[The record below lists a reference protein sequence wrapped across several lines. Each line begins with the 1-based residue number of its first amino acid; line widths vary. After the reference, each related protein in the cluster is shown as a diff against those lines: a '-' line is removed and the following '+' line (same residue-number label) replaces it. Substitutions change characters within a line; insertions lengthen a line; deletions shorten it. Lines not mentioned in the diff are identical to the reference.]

1 MSVFEDLRSHPSA
14 VLSDEDL
21 IKLAA
26 EELPRW
32 KAACDHPEG
41 EVVLLNQRAFGKSAS
56 EMLLLGAPI
65 KYAGIAG
72 KDVTV
77 GAATESPADAGGGLA
92 GTAR

>member
-1 MSVFEDLRSHPSA
+1 MSAMEDLKSHPSA
-14 VLSDEDL
+14 ALSDEAVT
-21 IKLAA
+21 KLVA

-41 EVVLLNQRAFGKSAS
+41 QVVILNQQAFGKSAS
-56 EMLLLGAPI
+56 DMLLLGLAI

-77 GAATESPADAGGGLA
+77 GAVEEKPLDPGDRPIGNI
-92 GTAR
+92 R